1 MQLPAGHMNG
11 AAGNSRQEKQEGTA
25 GGSAGA
31 VVHRTRNLVC
41 DTQVQPDPAQLPLLH
56 LFGVVRKGY
65 PNMVPDAPPKLILP
79 GPAAISSLPW
89 RNLAIHRSL
98 SVGGSSGF

>member
-1 MQLPAGHMNG
+1 MQLPAGDMNG

-25 GGSAGA
+25 GGSALLGRWYT
-31 VVHRTRNLVC
+31 VHATWSATRKCN
-41 DTQVQPDPAQLPLLH
+41 PDPPVLH
-56 LFGVVRKGY
+56 LFGVVRKVY

-79 GPAAISSLPW
+79 SPAAISSLPW

-98 SVGGSSGF
+98 SVGGYSGF